1 MNLEVFKN
9 ELEKLNINVN
19 NTQLKQLEDYYN
31 LLIEWNNKINLTAIT
46 EKDQV
51 YLKHFYDSLTITK
64 IINLNEIDSLCDIG
78 TGAGFP
84 GMVIKILFPNINV
97 ILVDS
102 LNKRIEFL
110 NKVIKELELKDIET
124 IHTRVEEYGVKN
136 REKFN
141 LVTARAVAPLNT
153 LLEYAIPL
161 VKKNNYFIAM
171 KSNVLEELKNIDN
184 SLKKLDTIIENKIE
198 FNLPYEESKRTL
210 ISFKKIKET
219 NKKYPRRFSLIKQ
232 KPL

>member
-1 MNLEVFKN
+1 M
-9 ELEKLNINVN
+9 
-19 NTQLKQLEDYYN
+19 
-31 LLIEWNNKINLTAIT
+31 
-46 EKDQV
+46 
-51 YLKHFYDSLTITK
+51 
-64 IINLNEIDSLCDIG
+64 
-78 TGAGFP
+78 
-84 GMVIKILFPNINV
+84 

-219 NKKYPRRFSLIKQ
+219 NKKYPRRFSFPQ
-232 KPL
+232 